1 LRIPVKRVA
10 YTLVLI
16 ALMAA
21 YVYLGLTRG
30 FSYILSI
37 AFITL
42 MLIFANLASRLGM
55 IRFPP
60 GVQIPFVTV
69 APRIGSFIK
78 GLLCF
83 PLIAVWVFAAGYLS
97 TRAGLDDSWFG
108 VALVFGPALVLSVL
122 AGLYFAEAVGFGK
135 KK

>member
-1 LRIPVKRVA
+1 
-10 YTLVLI
+10 
-16 ALMAA
+16 MAA

-30 FSYILSI
+30 FSYTLSI

-78 GLLCF
+78 GLLCI
-83 PLIAVWVFAAGYLS
+83 PLTAVWVFAAGYLS
-97 TRAGLDDSWFG
+97 THAGLDDSWFG
-108 VALVFGPALVLSVL
+108 VALVFGPVFVLAVL
-122 AGLYFAEAVGFGK
+122 AGLYFADAVGLGK
-135 KK
+135 KE

>member
-1 LRIPVKRVA
+1 VKRVA
-10 YTLVLI
+10 YSLVLV
-16 ALMAA
+16 ALLAA

-55 IRFPP
+55 IRIPP

-78 GLLCF
+78 GLLCI
-83 PLIAVWVFAAGYLS
+83 PLTAVWVFTAGYLS
-97 TRAGLDDSWFG
+97 THAGLDDSWIG
-108 VALVFGPALVLSVL
+108 VALVFGPVLVLAVL
-122 AGLYFAEAVGFGK
+122 AGLYFADAVRFRK
-135 KK
+135 KEI